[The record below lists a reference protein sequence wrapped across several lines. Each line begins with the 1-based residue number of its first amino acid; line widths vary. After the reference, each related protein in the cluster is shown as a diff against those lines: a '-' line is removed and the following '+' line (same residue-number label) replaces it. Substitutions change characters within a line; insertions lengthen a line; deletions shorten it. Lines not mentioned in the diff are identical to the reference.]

1 MEIKIK
7 SSLAR
12 DKVTSSAFLV
22 SVYTRKSYGAFKY
35 TTTVLLVI
43 RYKKYFALEQCS
55 SGIALKLRLRLLLA
69 NMTKPSYFAL
79 KIQCLGRIYP

>member
-1 MEIKIK
+1 MEVKIK
-7 SSLAR
+7 SSPAR
-12 DKVTSSAFLV
+12 DKVTSSEFLV
-22 SVYTRKSYGAFKY
+22 SVYTRKSYSAFKY

-43 RYKKYFALEQCS
+43 RYKNYFALEQCS
-55 SGIALKLRLRLLLA
+55 FGTAFKFMLKLLLA